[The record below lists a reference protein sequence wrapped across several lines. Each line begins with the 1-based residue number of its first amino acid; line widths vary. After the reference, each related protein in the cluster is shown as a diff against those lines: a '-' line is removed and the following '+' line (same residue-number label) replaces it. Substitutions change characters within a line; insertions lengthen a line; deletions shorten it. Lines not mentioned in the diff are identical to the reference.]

1 MSNPYRE
8 YRGMVYT
15 AGTMAVGADRYGDST
30 VYRGEQ
36 SKDGEIPTLDVQP
49 TMEMW
54 KRAYESKCF
63 ELESAELE
71 VKRLRA
77 LVEHTY
83 YINDAG
89 NLCQRFMDNLTAD
102 MAREILEAK

>member
-1 MSNPYRE
+1 MNSENMKYA
-8 YRGMVYT
+8 GLYT
-15 AGTMAVGADRYGDST
+15 GDCYGDGT
-30 VYRGEQ
+30 VYREER
-36 SKDGEIPTLDVQP
+36 SADSEVPTLDVQP

-54 KRAYESKCF
+54 ERAYESKCF

-89 NLCQRFMDNLTAD
+89 NLCQRSMDNLTAD
-102 MAREILEAK
+102 MARDILEAK

>member
-1 MSNPYRE
+1 MSKIAGDINRE
-8 YRGMVYT
+8 TIGYAEKHTG
-15 AGTMAVGADRYGDST
+15 DCYGDGT
-30 VYRGEQ
+30 VYRGER
-36 SKDGEIPTLDVQP
+36 SADSETPTLDVQS

-102 MAREILEAK
+102 MARDILEAK

>member
-1 MSNPYRE
+1 MSKISGDINRE
-8 YRGMVYT
+8 MLGYAEKNTG
-15 AGTMAVGADRYGDST
+15 DCYGDGT
-30 VYRGEQ
+30 VYRGER
-36 SKDGEIPTLDVQP
+36 SADSETPTLDVQS

-102 MAREILEAK
+102 MARDILEAK